1 MKQNYKKYLNEI
13 LDEIDIEILK
23 KIKKAGSNTGYD
35 LREMCIGPKP
45 YWKQPDWYEYNEKYD
60 NFIKKLNKYANYGL
74 LRKMGMSYTDEDGA
88 YYCIS
93 SDGLEFLEN

>member
-1 MKQNYKKYLNEI
+1 MKQNYKNYLKEI
-13 LDEIDIEILK
+13 LTENDITILST
-23 KIKKAGSNTGYD
+23 IRKAGSNTGYD
-35 LREMCIGPKP
+35 LREMCLGSKS
-45 YWKQPDWYEYNEKYD
+45 YWNQPDWYDYNEKYN
-60 NFIKKLNKYANYGL
+60 NFIKKINKYANYGL